1 MRKIYIFIGP
11 PGAGKGTQ
19 AKSFCT
25 DLGISH
31 ISTGDMLRASMQAGT
46 ELGNQVKTIVDSG
59 SLVSDDLMIEMI
71 RDRIAGA
78 DCVNGFVL
86 DGFPRTVPQAEA
98 LDVLLAESGEKLK
111 AVVLF
116 EINQEVLLN
125 RLTGRRNAEARAD
138 DNEEIQKK
146 RLDVYNRQT
155 APLINFY
162 EARNV
167 LRIIDSN
174 GTVEEVYRRLLEIQ

>member
-19 AKSFCT
+19 AKSFST

-46 ELGNQVKTIVDSG
+46 ELGNQVKAIVDSG
-59 SLVSDDLMIEMI
+59 SLVSDDLMIAMI
-71 RDRIAGA
+71 RDRIAQA

-98 LDVLLAESGEKLK
+98 LEVLLAESGESIK

-116 EINQEVLLN
+116 EIDQEELLS
-125 RLTGRRNAEARAD
+125 RLRSRRNAEARAD
-138 DNEEIQKK
+138 DTEDTQKK
-146 RLDVYNRQT
+146 RLEVYNKQT
-155 APLINFY
+155 APLIDFY
-162 EARNV
+162 AGKNA
-167 LRIIDSN
+167 LRKVDSN
-174 GTVEEVYRRLLEIQ
+174 GTVEQVYSRLLEVQ